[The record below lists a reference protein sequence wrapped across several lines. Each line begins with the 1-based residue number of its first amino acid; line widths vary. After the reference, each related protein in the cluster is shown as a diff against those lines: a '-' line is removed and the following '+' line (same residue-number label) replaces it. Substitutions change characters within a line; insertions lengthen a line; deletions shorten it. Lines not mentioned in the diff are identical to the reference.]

1 MYDSFAQC
9 QNLKICKFQRVRRVH
24 NMICNS
30 NWNNFTSYSSYFK
43 WSNSFFKAKITFFP
57 FYQKSF
63 EMFYVTKNVKIYFL
77 IFKKWLSYGRLDCNV
92 FHYFFYEHWKV
103 QFSIFSYF
111 KVCEKLYQK
120 SMRWKLTFISL
131 LLVWPYF
138 YFFMFILWVCNITCK
153 CNNCF
158 FE

>member
-1 MYDSFAQC
+1 MIVYSLYRAFIIEKIKQKTLHDAPYSKFYYKLYRYCNSNVYDSFAQC

-43 WSNSFFKAKITFFP
+43 WSNSFFKAKITFFR

-63 EMFYVTKNVKIYFL
+63 EMFYVTKNVKTYFL

-92 FHYFFYEHWKV
+92 LHY
-103 QFSIFSYF
+103 YF
-111 KVCEKLYQK
+111 
-120 SMRWKLTFISL
+120 
-131 LLVWPYF
+131 
-138 YFFMFILWVCNITCK
+138 
-153 CNNCF
+153 
-158 FE
+158 

>member
-63 EMFYVTKNVKIYFL
+63 EMFYVTKNVKTYFL

-92 FHYFFYEHWKV
+92 FHYFFYKHWKV
-103 QFSIFSYF
+103 HFFHIFCI
-111 KVCEKLYQK
+111 KVCKCYVKSLCDENWHLYP
-120 SMRWKLTFISL
+120 SYEYDRTFISSCL
-131 LLVWPYF
+131 F
-138 YFFMFILWVCNITCK
+138 C
-153 CNNCF
+153 
-158 FE
+158 